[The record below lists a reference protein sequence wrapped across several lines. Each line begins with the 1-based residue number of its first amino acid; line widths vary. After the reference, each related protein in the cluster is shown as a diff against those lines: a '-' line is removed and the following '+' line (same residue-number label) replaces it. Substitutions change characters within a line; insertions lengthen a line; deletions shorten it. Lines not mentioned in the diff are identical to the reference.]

1 MPVEFLRNRAGP
13 ARSPE
18 ALAQPPT
25 PEKLR
30 LGRALICSDCQMEN
44 SGGGMPSSLLF
55 RGESSWA
62 PPKTLWSPM
71 KRWFAW

>member
-25 PEKLR
+25 LEKLR
-30 LGRALICSDCQMEN
+30 LGRGSDLQ
-44 SGGGMPSSLLF
+44 
-55 RGESSWA
+55 
-62 PPKTLWSPM
+62 
-71 KRWFAW
+71 